1 MLPVGVWL
9 LRVVALVAYAV
20 SGCPC
25 CCAWL
30 VRLRGVP
37 CVRVALFTEAAC
49 VCLCAP
55 GFAHGVWWCVRVAR
69 FISGEVFCC
78 ACRGVPARLF
88 VCRLCPVAS
97 LVACL
102 LCFGLFDGYCMF
114 VRFVSAPARGVT
126 LFMLVCAGA
135 RLTATLVVA
144 YCLLCKGRFQ
154 LFALSTSVP
163 VVFVSVSY
171 HHKGWWGESGG
182 CGRWRLVA

>member
-1 MLPVGVWL
+1 MFACGVVRRG
-9 LRVVALVAYAV
+9 LRALFLAGCFAALVAV
-20 SGCPC
+20 CP
-25 CCAWL
+25 L
-30 VRLRGVP
+30 
-37 CVRVALFTEAAC
+37 
-49 VCLCAP
+49 
-55 GFAHGVWWCVRVAR
+55 
-69 FISGEVFCC
+69 
-78 ACRGVPARLF
+78 RLF

-135 RLTATLVVA
+135 RLTATVVVA

-154 LFALSTSVP
+154 LFALSTSVS

>member
-1 MLPVGVWL
+1 MFACGVVRRG
-9 LRVVALVAYAV
+9 LRVLFLAGYFAALVAV
-20 SGCPC
+20 CP
-25 CCAWL
+25 L
-30 VRLRGVP
+30 
-37 CVRVALFTEAAC
+37 
-49 VCLCAP
+49 
-55 GFAHGVWWCVRVAR
+55 
-69 FISGEVFCC
+69 
-78 ACRGVPARLF
+78 RLF

-135 RLTATLVVA
+135 RLTATVVVA

-154 LFALSTSVP
+154 LFALSTSVS

-171 HHKGWWGESGG
+171 HHKGWWGESDG